1 MRQYV
6 FRIFS
11 IASCLLAFGGSNVI
25 AGVWSEELSG
35 DRGDPVRFCINDIC
49 EQSRYVLK
57 GSARSWTFFEL
68 ANGYREDRHTSE
80 LTNVITLTAQLDGEE
95 ISPEHYATIRLES
108 GYHEET
114 LVQTDSSG
122 HYLNVEGRIT
132 NEMLA
137 EFEQV
142 VSSSPNL
149 VGISLQSPGGNA
161 EIALSMAEIIFN
173 RGLSTFIAKDSYC
186 SAACSTV
193 FLSGYDRVVKGYL
206 EISPLIST
214 SSDQKE
220 IRRKQVQLL
229 YDADNDL
236 NILELV
242 RSLNWNQYYRVDDPR
257 PFERDLPGDATTR
270 N

>member
-1 MRQYV
+1 M
-6 FRIFS
+6 
-11 IASCLLAFGGSNVI
+11 
-25 AGVWSEELSG
+25 
-35 DRGDPVRFCINDIC
+35 
-49 EQSRYVLK
+49 
-57 GSARSWTFFEL
+57 
-68 ANGYREDRHTSE
+68 
-80 LTNVITLTAQLDGEE
+80 
-95 ISPEHYATIRLES
+95 
-108 GYHEET
+108 
-114 LVQTDSSG
+114 
-122 HYLNVEGRIT
+122 
-132 NEMLA
+132 
-137 EFEQV
+137 
-142 VSSSPNL
+142 
-149 VGISLQSPGGNA
+149 
-161 EIALSMAEIIFN
+161 
-173 RGLSTFIAKDSYC
+173 
-186 SAACSTV
+186 